1 MPSFRDP
8 IKSGFN
14 EFYDKLKK
22 TVEGLTPEELLWQP
36 NPESNHIL
44 WTVWHMARVADRWAN
59 STVLGNEELWIRDGW
74 AEKLGMPTDK
84 YGKDETPEQV
94 RKFPAVD
101 IDLIFEYFDVA
112 HDSLLGMI
120 NALEQSDLD
129 RDVFAAYRNE
139 SLNIGWILGHILA
152 EESQH
157 LGQVAYIRGMQ
168 RGFDG

>member
-8 IKSGFN
+8 IKSGLN
-14 EFYDKLKK
+14 EYYGKLKQ

-36 NPESNHIL
+36 NSESNHVL

-84 YGKDETPEQV
+84 YGRGETPEQV
-94 RKFPAVD
+94 RDFPSVD
-101 IDLIFEYFDVA
+101 IGLVLEYYDVA
-112 HDSLLGMI
+112 HASMLGMI
-120 NALEQSDLD
+120 DALEQSDLD